1 MTEPWRQHWT
11 RHRPPRGQ
19 EARARIPSTLHF
31 NFKINLLAA
40 PWDALS
46 WPLRLMHANVHR
58 TIELHPN
65 ATVNF
70 FNDTQ
75 CRAALLNHRLGAA
88 LARSFDTE
96 EDGRLRSDMCRL
108 AQLASSGGFYF
119 DTDLGVRG
127 DMRRILDQRT
137 TLAVPEAHQ
146 EDPSGTSGN
155 APGFFQAFLAVSPG
169 HPVIELALE
178 RHAAWYAA
186 MARGDE
192 VEVTRVTRGLHR
204 PSTPSAART
213 SGRSAQCSTARAI
226 EPPLRRRGHRAVAR
240 RIHCVGR
247 HGRTARCAAARP
259 GAARR
264 GARVAAL
271 CRAAAARRRAR
282 RLRAAHWTRAS
293 WPLLVRRVRRALE
306 THPLSFSHRLA
317 RRTVFVGWRRCPTS
331 TVEGGR
337 GGGAATWRRHTAAAH
352 AAVAMGH

>member
-204 PSTPSAART
+204 PNVGTVLLRDAFIAWAGTDALHAA
-213 SGRSAQCSTARAI
+213 Q
-226 EPPLRRRGHRAVAR
+226 RRGLVLHGAGHVSQLFAERPQRDAALDGFELPTGHV
-240 RIHCVGR
+240 R
-247 HGRTARCAAARP
+247 HGLCSYVVCDAHSKHILFLSRIASPAGPCSWGG

-264 GARVAAL
+264 ARWKEGAVVAPQ
-271 CRAAAARRRAR
+271 
-282 RLRAAHWTRAS
+282 H
-293 WPLLVRRVRRALE
+293 
-306 THPLSFSHRLA
+306 
-317 RRTVFVGWRRCPTS
+317 
-331 TVEGGR
+331 
-337 GGGAATWRRHTAAAH
+337 GAATPPPPTPPSPWATDPTQDMSVVFDKAFPPLLSLIHI
-352 AAVAMGH
+352 